1 MAATTARSDTICRRN
16 AGVDS
21 GSKRL
26 ALIVGTVAAAAGV
39 AVATYFYLRRHADEP
54 PLRNVSDV
62 LTDAYTKM
70 REIQSHLSD
79 LHPPE
84 FQPSKAS

>member
-1 MAATTARSDTICRRN
+1 LDR
-16 AGVDS
+16 

-39 AVATYFYLRRHADEP
+39 AVATYFFLRRHDDDP
-54 PLRNVSDV
+54 PLRSVSDV
-62 LTDAYTKM
+62 LTDAYSKM
-70 REIQSHLSD
+70 REIQTHLTE